1 MTSIYVL
8 ELNNNKYYITEI
20 ENDINNDNANILAKI
35 EIIKKLPWVKKNQIK
50 SLRKM
55 IDTNKTIRIASI

>member
-20 ENDINNDNANILAKI
+20 ENDANNTNILAKI
-35 EIIKKLPWVKKNQIK
+35 DIIKKLP
-50 SLRKM
+50 
-55 IDTNKTIRIASI
+55 